1 MNMYRTLLLILAFSI
16 ASISYSQLANF
27 KGGIEG
33 GVMGTQVDGDTLSGY
48 DKAGIRVGGFIERE
62 ITEKISMQFSMLYVQ
77 KGSKGEQ
84 DPDDLS
90 SFYKINLH
98 YIDMPLTAK
107 YYHKSGIIGEAG
119 LGLGYLFS
127 SLEAG
132 NNEFGQYIEDD
143 EPEFNRFEVSYH
155 LGIGYK
161 LFPYTSVH
169 AQFSYS
175 MFKIR
180 GKYQSQIPGVFA
192 GQYNN
197 TLTIALQIYLGKRE
211 RS

>member
-1 MNMYRTLLLILAFSI
+1 MYKILLTLSGLLI
-16 ASISYSQLANF
+16 ISLSFGQLANF

-33 GVMGTQVDGDTLSGY
+33 GIMGTQVDGDTLSGY
-48 DKAGIRVGGFIERE
+48 NKAGVRVGGFIEKE
-62 ITEKISMQFSMLYVQ
+62 INDKISMQFSMLYAQ
-77 KGSKGEQ
+77 KGSQGDKNS
-84 DPDDLS
+84 DDLNS
-90 SFYKINLH
+90 YYEIKLH

-107 YYHKSGIIGEAG
+107 YYHKSGVFGEAG
-119 LGLGYLFS
+119 IGLGYLFKS
-127 SLEAG
+127 KEAANIDG
-132 NNEFGQYIEDD
+132 LYYVD
-143 EPEFNRFEVSYH
+143 ENPGFNRFEFSYH

-161 LFPYTSVH
+161 LFPYTSIH

-175 MFKIR
+175 LFKIR

-197 TLTIALQIYLGKRE
+197 TLMVALQIYLGKRE

>member
-1 MNMYRTLLLILAFSI
+1 MYKSILIVAAFFVS
-16 ASISYSQLANF
+16 SFTYGQLADF

-48 DKAGIRVGGFIERE
+48 DKAGVRIGGFIERAVNDQ
-62 ITEKISMQFSMLYVQ
+62 ISMQFAMLYVQ

-84 DPDDLS
+84 NPDDLS
-90 SFYKINLH
+90 SYYRINLH
-98 YIDMPLTAK
+98 YIDMPLTAR
-107 YYHKSGIIGEAG
+107 YHHASGLIGEAG
-119 LGLGYLFS
+119 LGLGYLFAS
-127 SLEAG
+127 EEAG
-132 NNEFGQYIEDD
+132 NNEFGQYMKDD
-143 EPEFNRFEVSYH
+143 DPEFNRFEVSYH
-155 LGIGYK
+155 VGIGYK
-161 LFPYTSVH
+161 LFPYTTVH
-169 AQFSYS
+169 AQFNYS

-197 TLTIALQIYLGKRE
+197 TLMVALQIYLGKRD